1 MQTLKSLKY
10 KFITTHNFQNFEI
23 QHPMNINKDNYEAYF
38 LDYFEGN
45 LTPAE
50 IDELLVFIEQH
61 PEIKSEFEGFEM
73 FSISPDNSIVFKDK
87 HSLKKNGT
95 VALAS
100 ISSENVD
107 EFLISE
113 LEGTL
118 SDHEAKLLSGFIAS
132 NPGFEKDRRL
142 YLHTRLKADM
152 SVNYPKKEHLMHS
165 AIPFGNITE
174 TNYEEF
180 MVEEL
185 EGSLS
190 QQNKHNLEQF
200 LLLNPQLSNE
210 HKLFGL
216 TKLQPDTSIVFKDK
230 ASLKH
235 SIVPLRRIVMYS
247 LSAAASIALLFG
259 VYFIWQNNSQ
269 PENLANNTIINKI
282 TPKNSNAPSTTV
294 PERNTVSKSDPLA
307 HLSIKANNKIK
318 SGSSINPKSPSPDF
332 SSKAGISRNNT
343 IVPTL
348 NALACKEVISHDF
361 VKPEFMFIRA
371 SQMHRNEYM
380 ELYYNVR
387 LAEQIQYAQLNE
399 KDNNPEKT
407 IFNSLTAKIANLINP
422 REKNQPEENTNLSI
436 WTFAELGVKT
446 YNNMSHDNVKL
457 DLERDEQGKVI
468 AYNLVGDNLDLQ
480 REVKK

>member
-1 MQTLKSLKY
+1 
-10 KFITTHNFQNFEI
+10 
-23 QHPMNINKDNYEAYF
+23 MNINKDNYEAYF

-61 PEIKSEFEGFEM
+61 PEVKSEFEGFEM
-73 FSISPDNSIVFKDK
+73 VSISPDDKIVFEDK
-87 HSLKKNGT
+87 HSLKKNGI

-100 ISSENVD
+100 ISSNNID

-118 SDHEAKLLSGFIAS
+118 SDTEAKLLSEFIAS
-132 NPGFEKDRRL
+132 NPGFEKDRRIFS
-142 YLHTRLKADM
+142 HTRVQADM
-152 SVNYPKKEHLMHS
+152 AVKFPKKEELMHL

-174 TNYEEF
+174 SNYEEF
-180 MVEEL
+180 MVGEL

-190 QQNKHNLEQF
+190 QQNKNNLEQF
-200 LLLNPQLSNE
+200 LLLNPQLLNE

-216 TKLQPDTSIVFKDK
+216 TKLEPDTSIVFEDK

-247 LSAAASIALLFG
+247 LSAAASIALLFS
-259 VYFIWQNNSQ
+259 VYFIWQNNFK
-269 PENLANNTIINKI
+269 PNNLANNTTIHRVIPDNSKV
-282 TPKNSNAPSTTV
+282 PAYSVPDKNTAI
-294 PERNTVSKSDPLA
+294 SKSQAPVNISMNA
-307 HLSIKANNKIK
+307 NIKRK
-318 SGSSINPKSPSPDF
+318 SGSLTHPKSSLPGIQ
-332 SSKAGISRNNT
+332 SSTVIPRNNT
-343 IVPTL
+343 IIPTL
-348 NALACKEVISHDF
+348 NAIACKEVTSHDF
-361 VKPEFMFIRA
+361 VKPEFMIIRA

-422 REKNQPEENTNLSI
+422 KEKSQPEEKTNLSI